1 MGEVVHRLLQAIRL
15 QRDAFVWMDFNDR
28 ATGDALILVALTE
41 VVLLLGLGASVLG
54 LVFGLPSVV
63 GAILQALIQ
72 WLVVAAVSFA
82 AVRYLFNGEGGYAT
96 YLRIVGFAF
105 PTLILW
111 LFTVKIIDNGELA
124 LFVGA
129 VWFLA
134 VVAYGVHYIADLDL
148 AKSATAA
155 VLGYVGWRILS
166 AIFSGGFLF

>member
-1 MGEVVHRLLQAIRL
+1 MGEVLHRLLQAIRF

-28 ATGDALILVALTE
+28 ATGDALILVAITE
-41 VVLLLGLGASVLG
+41 VVLLLGLGADLLG
-54 LVFGLPSVV
+54 LVFGLPSLI

-72 WLVVAAVSFA
+72 WLVVAAVTFG
-82 AVRYLFNGEGGYAT
+82 AVRFLFNGEGAYAT

-105 PTLILW
+105 PTLVIW
-111 LFTVKIIDNGELA
+111 LFTVRIIDNTELA

-129 VWFLA
+129 GWFLA
-134 VVAYGVHYIADLDL
+134 IVAYGVHYIADLDL
-148 AKSATAA
+148 VKSGTAA